1 MTITINK
8 FRYFIIQICLF
19 VSTYI
24 YMNFTNIE
32 YTDQCFRRLCLFTSI
47 MSIVLVII
55 QVNYENGVIR
65 PFVIVLICFELFQI
79 GLPMLYGFD
88 KNYTNWNMEFI
99 NIKNRTE
106 SLIFTIYCIHAFVIG
121 GCLGLS
127 DNTRKKIN
135 IRNKYL
141 KDSKLIRKIALLLSV
156 ATGIVA
162 IPLSGFIAILS
173 MRYGYT
179 YIKVDTMGINSG
191 FTNMIRT
198 VFPAAIF
205 LLLIYSKPKF
215 EKKIVL
221 FFIILYSGLSMI
233 AGGRTVGLSMFMTLI
248 YYFYNSNEGT
258 TKKKK
263 ISQYLFIIG
272 AVCSLLIIL
281 VLVRV
286 MRMGQSMEGFNFFT
300 IVESVI
306 EEMGFNFT
314 SICFTKMYVPV
325 STAYQFGKSYL
336 YAIICLIPTSLDPI
350 GVINA
355 LKQIGPE
362 QWLASQLHATY
373 GTTFDY
379 GVGYSVIAESFYNF
393 GNLGFLIVMIQGY
406 IIQKILSIR
415 FEKNNK
421 FGMYIKV
428 IMLWA
433 LTTYPRRSFY
443 TLEKALEYNVLL
455 IIVAILIIGSMLK
468 RGK

>member
-1 MTITINK
+1 M
-8 FRYFIIQICLF
+8 
-19 VSTYI
+19 
-24 YMNFTNIE
+24 
-32 YTDQCFRRLCLFTSI
+32 
-47 MSIVLVII
+47 
-55 QVNYENGVIR
+55 
-65 PFVIVLICFELFQI
+65 
-79 GLPMLYGFD
+79 
-88 KNYTNWNMEFI
+88 
-99 NIKNRTE
+99 
-106 SLIFTIYCIHAFVIG
+106 
-121 GCLGLS
+121 
-127 DNTRKKIN
+127 
-135 IRNKYL
+135 
-141 KDSKLIRKIALLLSV
+141 
-156 ATGIVA
+156 
-162 IPLSGFIAILS
+162 
-173 MRYGYT
+173 
-179 YIKVDTMGINSG
+179 
-191 FTNMIRT
+191 
-198 VFPAAIF
+198 
-205 LLLIYSKPKF
+205 
-215 EKKIVL
+215 
-221 FFIILYSGLSMI
+221 
-233 AGGRTVGLSMFMTLI
+233 
-248 YYFYNSNEGT
+248 
-258 TKKKK
+258 
-263 ISQYLFIIG
+263 
-272 AVCSLLIIL
+272 
-281 VLVRV
+281 
-286 MRMGQSMEGFNFFT
+286 
-300 IVESVI
+300 
-306 EEMGFNFT
+306 
-314 SICFTKMYVPV
+314 PV